1 MGNLKIFFFY
11 GFWLV
16 SSLTTAATT
25 QTVADG
31 IKAYDNANYP
41 EAKRIWANLAT
52 AGVVDA
58 QVLLAT
64 LYSQG
69 AAGIA
74 VDTSE
79 ALKWFNKAAQ
89 AGSAAAQF
97 NLAVMYQKGKG
108 VTQDYPLALKLYQL
122 AANQN
127 MMEAQ
132 NNLGNLYAKGLGVQ
146 KDAALAL
153 KWYLKAA
160 EQGHT
165 GAQLNLAQMHL
176 AADDGLMHSE
186 VQAVKWIN
194 KAAEG
199 GNKKAQ
205 NMLAK
210 AYSEGWLNLP
220 RDPQKAKFWAAQA
233 NLP

>member
-1 MGNLKIFFFY
+1 MGKFKIFFVY
-11 GFWLV
+11 GLWV
-16 SSLTTAATT
+16 MSGWTQAATT

-31 IKAYDNANYP
+31 IKAYDKANYP
-41 EAKRIWANLAT
+41 EAKKIWEKLAT

-58 QVLLAT
+58 QVLLGT

-69 AAGIA
+69 VVGMAANI
-74 VDTSE
+74 SE
-79 ALKWFNKAAQ
+79 ALKWFNQAAQ
-89 AGSAAAQF
+89 SGSAAAQF
-97 NLAVMYQKGKG
+97 NLGVMYQKGKG
-108 VTQDYPLALKLYQL
+108 VNQDYQQALKLYQL

-132 NNLGNLYAKGLGVQ
+132 NNLGNLYAKGFGVQ

-176 AADDGLMHSE
+176 DGLLGKAIGVMINVRGLTNKQGVEFRQSAEILFLNQLDIHA
-186 VQAVKWIN
+186 QPFTCLN
-194 KAAEG
+194 KAV
-199 GNKKAQ
+199 
-205 NMLAK
+205 
-210 AYSEGWLNLP
+210 
-220 RDPQKAKFWAAQA
+220 
-233 NLP
+233 